1 MKKKIKLN
9 SSTFIGE
16 DFKPYIIAE
25 MNTSHFGNME
35 TAKLMIKEAKNVG
48 CNCVKF
54 QSWSTDTLY
63 SKTYY
68 DENPIAKRIF
78 NKFSMD
84 ESQLLEV
91 ANYCKEV
98 GIDFSSTPYSKQEVD
113 FLLDECDAAF
123 IKIASMEL
131 NNYPFLEYIAKKDSA
146 IILSTGMGDLEEI
159 KNAVKTIENAG
170 NRNVCIL
177 HCISIYPCEIETI
190 NLNNI
195 IGLREEFPNYLVGYS
210 DHSIGSEMA
219 TASIALGACVVEK
232 HFTLDKTKIGMDN
245 QMASEPDEMS
255 ELVNNC
261 QNVKIA
267 MGSKKRKVLAEEL
280 EQRKNMRRSI
290 IINKDLDAGR
300 EISLNDLDCKRP
312 GTGIPPSKI
321 YDLVGK
327 TIKNDVKADTLIKKS
342 DFN

>member
-1 MKKKIKLN
+1 MRKKIKLN
-9 SSTFIGE
+9 SSSFIGE
-16 DFKPYIIAE
+16 DCKPYIIAE

-48 CNCVKF
+48 CDCVKF
-54 QSWSTDTLY
+54 QSWSADTLY

-84 ESQLLEV
+84 ESQLLEA
-91 ANYCKEV
+91 ANFCKQV
-98 GIDFSSTPYSKQEVD
+98 GIDFSSTPYSKPEVD
-113 FLLDECDAAF
+113 YLLDKCDAAF

-131 NNYPFLEYIAKKDSA
+131 NNYPYLEYIAKKNA
-146 IILSTGMGDLEEI
+146 PIILSTGMGDLEEI
-159 KNAVKTIENAG
+159 KKAVKTIENAG
-170 NRNVCIL
+170 NNKVCIL
-177 HCISIYPCEIETI
+177 HCISIYPCKTETI

-195 IGLREEFPNYLVGYS
+195 SGIREEFPNYLVGYS

-219 TASIALGACVVEK
+219 TASIALGACVIEK

-255 ELVNNC
+255 ELVKNC
-261 QNVKIA
+261 NNVKIA
-267 MGSKKRKVLAEEL
+267 MGSKKRKVLADEL

-290 IINKDLDAGR
+290 IINKDLEAGSK
-300 EISLNDLDCKRP
+300 ISLYDLDCKRP
-312 GTGIPPSKI
+312 GTGLPPEKI
-321 YDLVGK
+321 NDLVGK
-327 TIKNDVKADTLIKKS
+327 TLKNNVKGNTLIKIS
-342 DFN
+342 DFH